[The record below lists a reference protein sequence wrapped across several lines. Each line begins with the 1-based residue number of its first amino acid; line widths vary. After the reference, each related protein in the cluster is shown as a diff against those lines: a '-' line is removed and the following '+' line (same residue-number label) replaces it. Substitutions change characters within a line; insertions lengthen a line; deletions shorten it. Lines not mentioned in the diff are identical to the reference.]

1 MRIVIAVHQFFPE
14 RYTGTE
20 VYTLALAREMRR
32 RGHEIAILTHV
43 QSPPPAEPTAA
54 GIYRYRYDDFPVYAL
69 TTTPDAEASALGF
82 ASDAREAGRQF
93 AAIIAECVPDLVHF
107 THLMRLGIGALRVLQ
122 HARIPYLVT
131 LTDFFAL
138 CPRTI
143 LVDRVGALCA
153 GPTFNDCVW
162 CMSGDHVPAPH
173 GIAPPAEAY
182 GWYRATL
189 AGAGLEAAETQRRAG
204 RWHPSF
210 ARYLRDAAALI
221 APTHFLRG
229 VFVRN
234 GYPEERLTYS
244 PFGIAQ
250 EWLDGYHRV
259 PPLAGEVRIGFLG
272 SVIGHKGVDVLVK
285 AFRGLPGAH
294 VRLEIHG
301 EAPDATYAAA
311 LWRGIGGDPR
321 ITMHGAFAPT
331 AQPDILARL
340 DAVVVPSIWYENTPL
355 VLCAAVLAGIPVV
368 VSDMGGLTE
377 LVTHE
382 RNGLVFP
389 VGDVAALRAS
399 LHRLIA
405 DSALRTRLAGHPRTL
420 PTPRQEGEILEA
432 CYAEACG
439 AD

>member
-32 RGHEIAILTHV
+32 RGHAIAILTHS
-43 QSPPPAEPTAA
+43 QSPPPESLVG
-54 GIYRYRYDDFPVYAL
+54 GIYRYRYDDFPVYAI
-69 TTTPDAEASALGF
+69 TTTPNAEASALGF

-93 AAIIAECVPDLVHF
+93 AAIIAECAPDLVHF
-107 THLMRLGIGALRVLQ
+107 THLMRLGMGALRALQ
-122 HARIPYLVT
+122 RARIPYLVT

-138 CPRTI
+138 CPRII
-143 LVDRVGALCA
+143 LVDRADALCA

-162 CMSGDHVPAPH
+162 CMTGDPVPAPH

-182 GWYRATL
+182 SWYRATL

-210 ARYLRDAAALI
+210 ARYLRDAAALL
-221 APTHFLRG
+221 APTRFLRD

-244 PFGIAQ
+244 PFGIEQ
-250 EWLDGYHRV
+250 EWLAGYRPL
-259 PPLAGEVRIGFLG
+259 PPAAGEVRIGFLG
-272 SVIGHKGVDVLVK
+272 SVVGHKGVDVLVA
-285 AFRGLPGAH
+285 AFRGLPDAPI
-294 VRLEIHG
+294 RLDIHG
-301 EAPDATYAAA
+301 EAPDAAYTAA
-311 LWRGIGGDPR
+311 LLRRIGDDPR
-321 ITMHGAFAPT
+321 IAMHGAFTPA
-331 AQPDILARL
+331 AQPDLLARL

-355 VLCAAVLAGIPVV
+355 VLCATVLAGIPVV

-382 RNGLVFP
+382 QNGLVFP
-389 VGDVAALRAS
+389 VGDVAALRAT
-399 LHRLIA
+399 LHRLVA
-405 DSALRTRLAGHPRTL
+405 NPALRARLAGHPRTL